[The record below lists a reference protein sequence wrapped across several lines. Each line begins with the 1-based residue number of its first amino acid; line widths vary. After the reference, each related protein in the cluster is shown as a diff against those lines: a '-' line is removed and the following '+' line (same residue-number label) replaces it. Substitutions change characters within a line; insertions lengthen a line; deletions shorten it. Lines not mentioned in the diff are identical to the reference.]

1 MSRIPLRSDEWFF
14 RRDEVG
20 IRHRSTLATLG
31 FDPASISGKP
41 IIGICNPA
49 SEFNNCEMGLK
60 ELGEIVKRGVTEA
73 GGIPLEFPTMALG
86 GEFLK
91 PSDLPY
97 RNLVSMDIEE
107 TVRAN
112 PIDGLVMLSGCDKTT
127 PAQLMAAASCDIP
140 AIQLSAGPKSTG
152 YWRGQEI
159 GAATDLWKYWDDYR
173 SGKLGREEF
182 NELEQCISCSYGTC
196 NEMGTASTM
205 AILSEALGMMPSGVS
220 SIPANDSRRRVAAE
234 MVGRRAVQM
243 VNEQLCPSRV
253 MTAEAFHNAI
263 RVLSAIGGS
272 TNAVLHLVAIAGRR
286 AITLPLSLFDDVSRE
301 TPMIVNLKPSG
312 RYLMEHFHRAGGLPA
327 VAKEISGLLHLD
339 CLTVSGKT
347 FGQNI
352 AGAHCFD
359 RDVIKTLDQPVLP
372 SGALAVLGGNLAP
385 SGAILKI
392 SAASQALLNHSG
404 PAVVFENYLD
414 MMARIDSPD
423 LEVTADSVLVMR
435 NTGPRGVPGMPEWG
449 AIPVPVKLL
458 RQGVHDLVRIS
469 DSRMSGTS
477 YGTVILHVAPESAV
491 GGPLAIVQN
500 GDIIRLNATERRLDL
515 MLPEQEIQNRLS
527 RWLPPPSEHLRGFP
541 RLYIDH
547 VLQADQGCD
556 FDFLRPATQA
566 AVKFVP
572 PIVGR
577 G

>member
-14 RRDEVG
+14 RKDEVG
-20 IRHRSTLATLG
+20 IRHRSVLATLG
-31 FDPASISGKP
+31 FDPSSASGKP

-60 ELGEIVKRGVTEA
+60 ELAEIVKRGVTES

-112 PIDGLVMLSGCDKTT
+112 PMDGLVMLSGCDKTT

-152 YWRGQEI
+152 HWRGQEI

-173 SGKLGREEF
+173 AGKLGREEF

-205 AILSEALGMMPSGVS
+205 AILSEAVGMMPSGVA

-243 VNEQLCPSRV
+243 VNEQLRPSRI
-253 MTAEAFHNAI
+253 MTVEAFHNAI

-272 TNAVLHLVAIAGRR
+272 TNAILHLVAIAGRR
-286 AITLPLSLFDDVSRE
+286 GITLPLTLFDDISRE

-327 VAKEISGLLHLD
+327 VAKEISGLMNLD

-359 RDVIKTLDQPVLP
+359 RDVIKTPNQPVLP
-372 SGALAVLGGNLAP
+372 SGALAVLTGNLAP

-392 SAASQALLNHSG
+392 SAASEALLNHSG

-423 LEVTADSVLVMR
+423 LEVSADSVLVMR

-458 RQGVHDLVRIS
+458 RQGVRDLVRIS

-500 GDIIRLNATERRLDL
+500 GDIIKLNVAERRLDL
-515 MLPEQEIQNRLS
+515 LVPEQEIHNRLARWS
-527 RWLPPPSEHLRGFP
+527 RPPHEHLRGFP

-556 FDFLRPATQA
+556 LDFLRPATQE

>member
-1 MSRIPLRSDEWFF
+1 MDRIPLRSDAWFV
-14 RRDEVG
+14 RTDEVG
-20 IRHRSTLATLG
+20 IRHRSVLTTLG
-31 FDPASISGKP
+31 FDPRAASGKP

-49 SEFNNCEMGLK
+49 SEFNQCEMGLE
-60 ELGEIVKRGVTEA
+60 ELVEMVKRGVTEA

-86 GEFLK
+86 GELLK

-97 RNLVSMDIEE
+97 RNLASMDIEE

-112 PIDGLVMLSGCDKTT
+112 PIDGLVLLSGCDKTT

-140 AIQLSAGPKSTG
+140 AIQLSAGPKVTG

-159 GAATDLWKYWDDYR
+159 GAATDLWGYWDDYR
-173 SGKLGREEF
+173 SGKLDKEAW

-205 AILSEALGMMPSGVS
+205 ASLSEALGMMPSGAS

-234 MVGRRAVQM
+234 NVGRRCVEM
-243 VNEQLCPSRV
+243 VREQLLPSQI
-253 MTAEAFHNAI
+253 MTQKAFHNSI
-263 RVLSAIGGS
+263 RVLNAIGGS
-272 TNAVLHLVAIAGRR
+272 TNAVIHLVAISGRLG
-286 AITLPLSLFDDVSRE
+286 INLPLALFDEISQS

-312 RYLMEHFHRAGGLPA
+312 RYLMDHFHRAGGLP
-327 VAKEISGLLHLD
+327 VVEREISSLLDLN

-347 FGQNI
+347 VGQNI
-352 AGAHCFD
+352 QAAHCFD
-359 RDVIKTLDQPVLP
+359 RDVIKTMDSPIVP
-372 SGALAVLGGNLAP
+372 SGALVVLKGNLSP
-385 SGAILKI
+385 SGAILKV
-392 SAASQALLNHSG
+392 AAATPRLLEHTG

-414 MMARIDSPD
+414 MLARVDSPE
-423 LEVTADSVLVMR
+423 LEVSADSVLVMR
-435 NTGPRGVPGMPEWG
+435 NSGPRGVPGMPEWG
-449 AIPVPVKLL
+449 ALPIPVKLL
-458 RQGVHDLVRIS
+458 RQGIRDLVRIS

-477 YGTVILHVAPESAV
+477 GGTVILHVAPESAV

-500 GDIIRLNATERRLDL
+500 GDRIRLSVAERRLEL
-515 MLPEQEIQNRLS
+515 VLPEQEIKDRLA
-527 RWLPPPSEHLRGFP
+527 RWSPPPSEHLRGFP

-547 VLQADQGCD
+547 VLQADEGCD
-556 FDFLRPATQA
+556 FDFLRPRTRE